1 MCFRLPET
9 PVWHHHTTVLK
20 QYKFQLRLGRTMV
33 ELTPATPHLD
43 GYHKARSAQMCGCTC
58 TTSSVRDD
66 SSQAKATATM

>member
-43 GYHKARSAQMCGCTC
+43 GYHEARSA
-58 TTSSVRDD
+58 
-66 SSQAKATATM
+66 

>member
-9 PVWHHHTTVLK
+9 PVWHHSTTLLSTKALGTTVLK

-43 GYHKARSAQMCGCTC
+43 GYHEASSA
-58 TTSSVRDD
+58 
-66 SSQAKATATM
+66 